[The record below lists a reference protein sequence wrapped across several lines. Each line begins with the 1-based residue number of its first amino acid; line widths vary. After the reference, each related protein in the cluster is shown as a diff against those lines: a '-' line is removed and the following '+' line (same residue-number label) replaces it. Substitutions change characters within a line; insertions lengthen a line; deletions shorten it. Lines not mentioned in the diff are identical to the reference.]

1 MSHPDIPVTPQEDEA
16 FAFLAEGLKRLAN
29 NQPVEQA
36 RFNANRVKD
45 DRALWSFY
53 E

>member
-1 MSHPDIPVTPQEDEA
+1 MSHHDIPVTPQEDEA

-29 NQPVEQA
+29 NQPAEQA

>member
-1 MSHPDIPVTPQEDEA
+1 MSHHDIPVTPEEEDA
-16 FAFLAEGLKRLAN
+16 FRFLAEGLKRLAN

>member
-1 MSHPDIPVTPQEDEA
+1 MSHPDIPVTPEEDDA
-16 FAFLAEGLKRLAN
+16 FRFLAEGLKRLAN
-29 NQPVEQA
+29 NQHTEQVK
-36 RFNANRVKD
+36 FNANPVKD

>member
-1 MSHPDIPVTPQEDEA
+1 MSHPDIPVTPEEDEA
-16 FAFLAEGLKRLAN
+16 FRVLGEGLARLAN
-29 NQPVEQA
+29 NQHTEQA
-36 RFNANRVKD
+36 KFNANLVKD